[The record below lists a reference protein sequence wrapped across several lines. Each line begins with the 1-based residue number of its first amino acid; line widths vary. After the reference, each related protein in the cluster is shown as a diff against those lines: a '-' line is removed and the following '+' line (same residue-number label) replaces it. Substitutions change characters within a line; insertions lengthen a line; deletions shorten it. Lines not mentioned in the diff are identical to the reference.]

1 MSGFLGVLTENA
13 EELTSVE
20 DIFDA
25 VGEHIQSSV
34 NGLSDEAINETCKRL
49 MHLLHNGFVFFIL

>member
-1 MSGFLGVLTENA
+1 MLTENA

-34 NGLSDEAINETCKRL
+34 NGLSDEAINEACKRL
-49 MHLLHNGFVFFIL
+49 MHLLHDGFAFVFLKTIVII